1 MTLDHLAKQFR
12 SLGARYMPTVMKG
25 AASAGERARA
35 YLVQE
40 SQRKKIVDR
49 GGYVRSWKSLVQT
62 NKLEIYNQAPYS
74 AVIELGRRPNQKP
87 PPYRVLIPW
96 VRRHITIEHTF
107 KGGARKGQTVR
118 RKPSADKA
126 VGIAIAIAKAIGKRG
141 QYYDNPSRP
150 GKRVLTDATDKITQF
165 ILLEVR
171 DALQRA
177 MGAV

>member
-1 MTLDHLAKQFR
+1 MATRVMTLDHLAKQFR

-49 GGYVRSWKSLVQT
+49 GGYVRGWKSLVQT

-74 AVIELGRRPNQKP
+74 AVIELGRRPGSRP
-87 PPYRVLIPW
+87 PPSHVLIPW
-96 VRRHITIEHTF
+96 VRRHITIEKTF
-107 KGGARKGQTVR
+107 KSGARKGQKVR
-118 RKPSADKA
+118 TKPPMDKA
-126 VGIAIAIAKAIGKRG
+126 TSIAFLIARAIGRRG
-141 QYYDNPSRP
+141 QP
-150 GKRVLTDATDKITQF
+150 GKYVLTDARRHIERF